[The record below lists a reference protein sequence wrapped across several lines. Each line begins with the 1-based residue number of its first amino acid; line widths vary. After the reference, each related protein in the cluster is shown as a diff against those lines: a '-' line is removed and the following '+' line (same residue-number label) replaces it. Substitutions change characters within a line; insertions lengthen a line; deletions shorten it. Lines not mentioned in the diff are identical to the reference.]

1 MEDGAFPSF
10 LETAPIFFVST
21 HGAYQ
26 LKEYNRPFLV
36 PENTIIIDTVDI
48 GEACLTYIDK
58 PLWNL
63 MQGTNRAKLISY
75 MKGIPDL
82 TDSVKD
88 QENYLR
94 IFNNIHIYFPGDPIY
109 SRVLSIG
116 PTKRNEY
123 KNMGFFKF
131 KVGDP
136 ANTFNNSRNVF
147 KQSGNTTKILRSLER
162 ELVLHGE
169 KLINYEYML
178 QSRDKELTDSRE
190 RIFIFSSCGV
200 TWSGTKEQ
208 KEAVQQSQEYARLKF
223 MAMRT
228 ESDRFGRAFVPKAP
242 LAPFV
247 PFGRG
252 WAKVPKGIRGELPEE
267 FAPGAL
273 KANTNSND
281 EGVYFE
287 PVSMASLE
295 PGTKKSSK
303 RVVSALGEQLFYQK
317 PGSAEF
323 LSLHQDD
330 GTLFYTPAQVNTMK
344 RRLPGIQLYR
354 LVKGAFVPLKKG
366 GTRRRKRGLK

>member
-1 MEDGAFPSF
+1 MEDGAFPAF

-48 GEACLTYIDK
+48 GEACLTFIDK

-75 MKGIPDL
+75 MKGIPDP

-116 PTKRNEY
+116 PTRRNEY

-147 KQSGNTTKILRSLER
+147 KQSGDRTKILRSLER
-162 ELVLHGE
+162 DLVLHDE

-178 QSRDKELTDSRE
+178 QSPDRELTDSRD

-208 KEAVQQSQEYARLKF
+208 KDAVQQSQEYARLKF

-228 ESDRFGRAFVPKAP
+228 ESDRFGRSFVP
-242 LAPFV
+242 LAPLV
-247 PFGRG
+247 SG
-252 WAKVPKGIRGELPEE
+252 WTKVPKGVRGELPEE

-273 KANTNSND
+273 KTNTNSND
-281 EGVYFE
+281 EGMYFE
-287 PVSMASLE
+287 AVNGSSLE

-303 RVVSALGEQLFYQK
+303 KPLSPVGEELFYQK
-317 PGSAEF
+317 PGSDLF
-323 LSLHQDD
+323 RSLYQDD
-330 GTLFYTPAQVNTMK
+330 GTLFYTPAQINTMK
-344 RRLPGIQLYR
+344 RRLPRTQLYR
-354 LVKGAFVPLKKG
+354 LVKGEFVPLKKG
-366 GTRRRKRGLK
+366 GSTRRKRGVK

>member
-1 MEDGAFPSF
+1 
-10 LETAPIFFVST
+10 
-21 HGAYQ
+21 
-26 LKEYNRPFLV
+26 
-36 PENTIIIDTVDI
+36 
-48 GEACLTYIDK
+48 
-58 PLWNL
+58 
-63 MQGTNRAKLISY
+63 
-75 MKGIPDL
+75 MKGIPDP

-116 PTKRNEY
+116 PTRRNEY

-131 KVGDP
+131 KLGDP

-147 KQSGNTTKILRSLER
+147 KQSGNRTKILRSLER

-228 ESDRFGRAFVPKAP
+228 ESDRFGRASVN
-242 LAPFV
+242 
-247 PFGRG
+247 G
-252 WAKVPKGIRGELPEE
+252 WTKVPKGIRGELPEE

-281 EGVYFE
+281 EGMYFE
-287 PVSMASLE
+287 PVNRAPLE

-330 GTLFYTPAQVNTMK
+330 GTLFYTPAQINTMK
-344 RRLPGIQLYR
+344 QRLPAIQLYR

>member
-1 MEDGAFPSF
+1 MEDGAFPAF

-48 GEACLTYIDK
+48 GEACLTFIDK

-75 MKGIPDL
+75 MKGIPDS

-116 PTKRNEY
+116 PTRRNEY

-147 KQSGNTTKILRSLER
+147 KQSGNRTKILRSLER
-162 ELVLHGE
+162 DLVLHGE
-169 KLINYEYML
+169 KLINYEYIL
-178 QSRDKELTDSRE
+178 QSSDRELTDSRD

-228 ESDRFGRAFVPKAP
+228 ESDRFGRS
-242 LAPFV
+242 LLD
-247 PFGRG
+247 G
-252 WAKVPKGIRGELPEE
+252 WKKVPKGLRGELPEE
-267 FAPGAL
+267 FARGAL

-287 PVSMASLE
+287 PVNRAPLE
-295 PGTKKSSK
+295 GTKKSSK
-303 RVVSALGEQLFYQK
+303 RVVSALGEEIFYQE
-317 PGSAEF
+317 PGSDKIR
-323 LSLHQDD
+323 SLHQTD
-330 GTLFYTPAQVNTMK
+330 GTLFYTPAQIKTMK
-344 RRLPGIQLYR
+344 QRLPGIQLYR
-354 LVKGAFVPLKKG
+354 LVKGEFVPLKKG
-366 GTRRRKRGLK
+366 GSTRRKRELK

>member
-1 MEDGAFPSF
+1 MANNVGTFPPL
-10 LETAPIFFVST
+10 LETAPIFFIST

-26 LKEYNRPFLV
+26 LKHDTKPFLV

-48 GEACLTYIDK
+48 GEACLTSIDK

-75 MKGIPDL
+75 MKGIPDP
-82 TDSVKD
+82 TDSEKD

-109 SRVLSIG
+109 SRMLLIG
-116 PTKRNEY
+116 PTKRSEY

-136 ANTFNNSRNVF
+136 ANTFSNSRNVF
-147 KQSGNTTKILRSLER
+147 NQSGTRSKILRSLER
-162 ELVLHGE
+162 ELV
-169 KLINYEYML
+169 KDATQMINYEYIL
-178 QSRDKELTDSRE
+178 QSYEPVLIDSRE

-208 KEAVQQSQEYARLKF
+208 KDAVQKSQEDARLKF
-223 MAMRT
+223 MAMRE
-228 ESDRFGRAFVPKAP
+228 ESDKFGRPVEA
-242 LAPFV
+242 
-247 PFGRG
+247 G
-252 WAKVPKGIRGELPEE
+252 WAKASKGLRGELPEE
-267 FAPGAL
+267 FAPGAF
-273 KANTNSND
+273 KANNNSKD

-287 PVSMASLE
+287 PVSRASLNA
-295 PGTKKSSK
+295 TSKKSSR
-303 RVVSALGEQLFYQK
+303 RVLSPVNREQLFYQK
-317 PGSAEF
+317 PGSADF
-323 LSLHQDD
+323 LSLYQDD

-344 RRLPGIQLYR
+344 RRLPRIQLYR

-366 GTRRRKRGLK
+366 GTRRKIRG